1 VPSERPQV
9 MHSYTT
15 LLFRLQLTASQL
27 TVLQSVSWEQHHVT
41 RFIGQLAATTAE
53 NIPCCCFASWS
64 STSTSSHRLLGK
76 TAESI
81 INRRLLEL

>member
-41 RFIGQLAATTAE
+41 RFIGELAATTAE
-53 NIPCCCFASWS
+53 NILCAALLAGPLLVLAVTDFWVKLQRASLIDDFWS
-64 STSTSSHRLLGK
+64 
-76 TAESI
+76 
-81 INRRLLEL
+81 